1 MHDRVAEFLRTQLRD
16 HDIVRT
22 ESILPTALVFRG
34 PRSQLGVIVAAIV
47 VKIRLGKFRTEAFRA
62 RILLLFWEA
71 PLLRQASV
79 SNSPTV
85 ELDDETAKPVVCF
98 GFELHLKF
106 ESAVETH
113 GIEG

>member
-1 MHDRVAEFLRTQLRD
+1 M
-16 HDIVRT
+16 
-22 ESILPTALVFRG
+22 
-34 PRSQLGVIVAAIV
+34 
-47 VKIRLGKFRTEAFRA
+47 
-62 RILLLFWEA
+62 FWEA

>member
-1 MHDRVAEFLRTQLRD
+1 MRTQLRD

-22 ESILPTALVFRG
+22 ESILPTAFVFRG

-85 ELDDETAKPVVCF
+85 EFDDETAKPVVCF
-98 GFELHLKF
+98 GFELHLI
-106 ESAVETH
+106 V
-113 GIEG
+113 